1 MGRIMG
7 FAAFFELTPGESGS
21 DVKECYG
28 EGGAERSIL
37 LAMTGRGRAGP
48 GRLRTMRQHSQISV
62 LIPEDFLDLF
72 LARVSEYAARRW
84 RRDFEVE
91 AKGLDLASSLGVRY
105 IYFVRMTGKPAEVV
119 FIYSNEHLKLI
130 NVFTD
135 GHGIGYTEH
144 ERISAEFW
152 KAGMKRV
159 CDELQLSGQFLPS
172 KTVRPEEG
180 LPPDVVAA
188 LYRFSIC
195 VNKSD
200 GGTAHP
206 SDMALWCQFL
216 SVSHM
221 RAARMDEVRLSEYL
235 LEKKFPE
242 DAVEALVLQYEM
254 AMSLLPLYDRLAER
268 ATPVLVQ

>member
-1 MGRIMG
+1 
-7 FAAFFELTPGESGS
+7 
-21 DVKECYG
+21 
-28 EGGAERSIL
+28 
-37 LAMTGRGRAGP
+37 
-48 GRLRTMRQHSQISV
+48 MRQHSQISV
-62 LIPEDFLDLF
+62 QIPEDFLDLF

-91 AKGLDLASSLGVRY
+91 ANGLDMAMALGVRY
-105 IYFVRMTGKPAEVV
+105 VYFVRVTGKPVEIV
-119 FIYSNEHLKLI
+119 FMDSNEQLKLL
-130 NVFTD
+130 NLFTD

-144 ERISAEFW
+144 EKISSDFW
-152 KAGMKRV
+152 KAGMKRA
-159 CDELQLSGQFLPS
+159 CDEMQLSGQFVPS

-206 SDMALWCQFL
+206 SDMAMWCQFL

-221 RAARMDEVRLSEYL
+221 RAARMDEARLSEYL

-242 DAVEALVLQYEM
+242 DAVEALVRQYEM

-268 ATPVLVQ
+268 MTPAMVQ